1 MKLNDRQVAALKPAE
16 KRYMMSADDGLGL
29 YVEVMTSGAKYW
41 RMRYRKGKKEEK
53 LTLGRYPILSLAD
66 ARDMCTEARRH
77 AVHSG
82 GTPRDVVNP
91 PVPATFKELAEQ
103 WYTQNISGWSKT
115 HITDVRHKLD
125 AYLLPQLG
133 DKPVISITTQDLIS
147 TFKPMI
153 LHDILPSMDK
163 ARIIAGQ
170 VLQFSLSLGEVTHNV
185 ALDLKGL
192 LPPSRTKRHFASLT
206 VPSDVTRL
214 IRAIKGYQGT
224 PVVRTA
230 LLFSAYTFQRPGE
243 IRKAEWPEFD
253 FNENLWR
260 IPAAKM
266 KARRKHVVPLAHQVV
281 TLLQNLRPLTG
292 TGQFIFPA
300 IGRSKAG
307 VVPMSENT
315 ITSALHS
322 MGFGRDE
329 MSAHS
334 FRSLASTNLN
344 EQGWDSDLIER
355 QLAHS
360 ESNAVKASYD
370 FSAKLPRRRE
380 MMQAWA
386 DWLDNLTMQV

>member
-16 KRYMMSADDGLGL
+16 KRYMTCADDGLGL
-29 YVEVMTSGAKYW
+29 YIEVMISGSKYW

-53 LTLGRYPILSLAD
+53 VTLGKYPILSLAE

-77 AVHSG
+77 AVHNG
-82 GTPRDVVNP
+82 GTPRDILNP
-91 PVPATFKELAEQ
+91 TAPATFAELAEQ
-103 WYTQNISGWSKT
+103 WYTQNISTWSKSHT
-115 HITDVRHKLD
+115 TDVRHKLD
-125 AYLLPQLG
+125 VYLLPRLG
-133 DKPVISITTQDLIS
+133 DKPITSITVQDLIS

-153 LHDILPSMDK
+153 LQDKLPSMDK

-170 VLQFSLSLGEVTHNV
+170 VLQFALSLGEVTHNV

-192 LPPSRTKRHFASLT
+192 LPSSRTKRHFASLT
-206 VPSDVTRL
+206 VPSDVARL
-214 IRAIKGYQGT
+214 MRAIKEYQGT
-224 PVVRTA
+224 LIVRTA

-243 IRKAEWPEFD
+243 IRRAEWLEFD
-253 FNENLWR
+253 FAENLWR

-266 KARRKHVVPLAHQVV
+266 KARRQHVVPLSRQVV
-281 TLLQNLRPLTG
+281 TLLQNLKPFTG
-292 TGQFIFPA
+292 TGQFVFPA
-300 IGRSKAG
+300 IGKSLAG

-329 MSAHS
+329 MSAHG

-360 ESNAVKASYD
+360 ESNSVKASYD

-386 DWLDNLTMQV
+386 DWLDNLSA